1 MKAYWFLLVGIFLL
15 IMALW
20 FKITEAFANTEEV
33 DPALVTSYENFAT
46 FYNAFMPNWEQAIA
60 TTKSLNDPLPDQPIA
75 NTPQDLAPPPSTPPM
90 PSQQEMNAFIATLVK
105 KEKKPFPYVT
115 KPFPKTITTATFDAI
130 EKRIM
135 FAIPPLKGT
144 DNTPLVPP
152 PFINALTWMNTNI
165 AESHKS
171 LDSALKGGNI
181 QEGFLLAEAFVDAP
195 APAPATATCQQVTK
209 CTQAQE
215 LQQQQQQQA
224 ERKKKA
230 DALRTVMNQFTT
242 GATGDKIAKLMK
254 ENAKLVATSKKI
266 QNQAQSGEL
275 LNQYKAPTDT
285 ASTSSPVIS
294 FPPIQMKEI
303 DYGSYQYNAT
313 PSDGQPQDDAASM
326 RSMQRLGSSIPR

>member
-20 FKITEAFANTEEV
+20 LKITESFANTEEI

-75 NTPQDLAPPPSTPPM
+75 KTPQDLPPPPSTPPM
-90 PSQQEMNAFIATLVK
+90 PSQQEMNAFIDTLVK
-105 KEKKPFPYVT
+105 EEKKPFPYVT
-115 KPFPKTITTATFDAI
+115 KPFPKTITKATFDEI
-130 EKRIM
+130 ETRIM

-144 DNTPLVPP
+144 NKTPLVPP

-171 LDSALKGGNI
+171 LGAALKGGNI
-181 QEGFLLAEAFVDAP
+181 QEGFLLAEAFVDA
-195 APAPATATCQQVTK
+195 TVTNTCQQVTK
-209 CTQAQE
+209 CTQAQD

-224 ERKKKA
+224 EQKKKA
-230 DALRTVMNQFTT
+230 DALRTVTDSFTI

-275 LNQYKAPTDT
+275 LNQFNPPTT
-285 ASTSSPVIS
+285 ASTSSPVTKY
-294 FPPIQMKEI
+294 PPIQMKEI
-303 DYGSYQYNAT
+303 NYGDYKYNAT